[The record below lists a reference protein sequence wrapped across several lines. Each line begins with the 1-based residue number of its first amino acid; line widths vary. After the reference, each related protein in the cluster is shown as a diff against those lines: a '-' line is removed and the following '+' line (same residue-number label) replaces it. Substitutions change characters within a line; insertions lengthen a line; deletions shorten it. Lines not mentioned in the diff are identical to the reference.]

1 MVYFVVV
8 NVDWAYVPAA
18 RSGPKGY
25 VHMVCTKLSYK
36 NRIAVLDL
44 NVCSSTRIFVRL
56 YKNSARRIQ
65 GVRLS
70 VQGV

>member
-1 MVYFVVV
+1 MMYFVVV

-44 NVCSSTRIFVRL
+44 NVCTSTRIL
-56 YKNSARRIQ
+56 LGIQ
-65 GVRLS
+65 DLAQRAYLAVDRPHL
-70 VQGV
+70 

>member
-36 NRIAVLDL
+36 YVIAGL
-44 NVCSSTRIFVRL
+44 IFLRM
-56 YKNSARRIQ
+56 
-65 GVRLS
+65 
-70 VQGV
+70 